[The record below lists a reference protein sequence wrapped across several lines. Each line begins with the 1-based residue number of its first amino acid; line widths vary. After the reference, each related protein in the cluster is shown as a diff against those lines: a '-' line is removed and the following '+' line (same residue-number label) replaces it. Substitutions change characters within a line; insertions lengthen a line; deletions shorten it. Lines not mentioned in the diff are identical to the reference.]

1 MNRFGVLKWRKTNL
15 TLVHLE
21 NCYLDIEYDIVVLY
35 PVSVHMFHLVLLHPI
50 LVEPGQK

>member
-1 MNRFGVLKWRKTNL
+1 MQA
-15 TLVHLE
+15 LVQLE

-35 PVSVHMFHLVLLHPI
+35 PVSVHVFQLILLQPI